1 MVKTETK
8 TVKKV
13 GVEKKNLFLLPIYF
27 YMLIQFVYS
36 VIVPSAYN
44 VKNGTEVICI
54 HIILISAPLQ
64 EGTDERENKT
74 CRKGSFRGKNV
85 RSCL

>member
-13 GVEKKNLFLLPIYF
+13 GVDVTILIPIYF

-54 HIILISAPLQ
+54 HTILISAPLQ

-74 CRKGSFRGKNV
+74 CRKGSFRGKM
-85 RSCL
+85 

>member
-1 MVKTETK
+1 MIKTETK

-13 GVEKKNLFLLPIYF
+13 GVDVTILIPIYF

>member
-1 MVKTETK
+1 MIKTETK

-13 GVEKKNLFLLPIYF
+13 GVDVTILIPIYF

-74 CRKGSFRGKNV
+74 CRKGSFRGKM
-85 RSCL
+85 

>member
-1 MVKTETK
+1 MIKTETK

-13 GVEKKNLFLLPIYF
+13 GVDVTILIPIYF

-54 HIILISAPLQ
+54 HTILISAPLQ

-74 CRKGSFRGKNV
+74 CRKGSFRGKM
-85 RSCL
+85 

>member
-13 GVEKKNLFLLPIYF
+13 GVDVTILIPIYF

-54 HIILISAPLQ
+54 HTILISAPLQ

>member
-13 GVEKKNLFLLPIYF
+13 GVDVTILIPIYF

>member
-13 GVEKKNLFLLPIYF
+13 GVDVTILIPIYF

-74 CRKGSFRGKNV
+74 CRKGSFRGKM
-85 RSCL
+85 

>member
-13 GVEKKNLFLLPIYF
+13 GVDVTILIPIYF

-36 VIVPSAYN
+36 VVVPSAYN

>member
-1 MVKTETK
+1 LVKTETK

-13 GVEKKNLFLLPIYF
+13 GVDVTILIPIYF